1 MVFRAGESR
10 RNDRIKELEK
20 GTEGNHVPFVKAKR
34 KPMLLV

>member
-1 MVFRAGESR
+1 MAFKAGESR
-10 RNDRIKELEK
+10 RNDRIKEPEK